1 MGRGKMIDKFLSL
14 KRWEKATLIIG
25 FILMMGYAFSLPDP
39 LFDASYSTLVSDRN
53 GELLGARIASDGQ
66 WRFPPTDSIPDKYSM
81 GSKNRCMEN
90 RINEVFGYYTIAPC
104 TNNKNSICI

>member
-1 MGRGKMIDKFLSL
+1 MIDKFLSL

-66 WRFPPTDSIPDKYSM
+66 WRFPPTDSIPEKYKTCLMAFEDRYFRYHPGVNPLSLGRAM
-81 GSKNRCMEN
+81 VQISKRA
-90 RINEVFGYYTIAPC
+90 G
-104 TNNKNSICI
+104 